1 MRALTTTNN
10 NNTNTNTCCSPP
22 GNPEEGELRPQ
33 LLDRF
38 GMHAQ
43 IGTVKEPELR
53 VRIVAE
59 RSTFDEDPASEWTRQ
74 RQHREGRSGSSGS
87 SRAGMGGAYCCS
99 GSGGTVLRWN
109 GL

>member
-1 MRALTTTNN
+1 MSAARLRLFDAVRHPSLLLNAAAC
-10 NNTNTNTCCSPP
+10 CCSFRP

-59 RSTFDEDPASEWTRQ
+59 RSTFDEDPASEWQQASVVT
-74 RQHREGRSGSSGS
+74 H
-87 SRAGMGGAYCCS
+87 
-99 GSGGTVLRWN
+99 
-109 GL
+109 